1 MKTNSCW
8 LRLAT
13 AALMGLILSSGDR
26 GLCAGE
32 AKKPRF
38 QLQDGDIVALCGD
51 SITSSGTY
59 PLFLEAYQLLCCPNP
74 KITYMNFG
82 RWGEVASQFPPFMDK
97 NVLPAKPTVAAIC
110 YGMNNCRSSKV
121 MAEKSAEAW
130 ADSIKVV
137 TDRFKQNGTRRI
149 VLASPGCVDSNFFAL
164 SQTAPFDRQA
174 MEATQ
179 KNLSMLRDSARRLAA
194 REGLIFADMH
204 TPMIEVM
211 AKAQARYGKEYA
223 FAGGRGD
230 GVHPGSAGHL
240 VMAWVYLKALGYD
253 GAIGAVTVQLDK
265 DSAQASEGHSVLSF
279 KEGSVRIES
288 ARSPFCFLGDRKNP
302 KNDATGDSTR
312 SVVDLFP
319 FNDDLN
325 RLTLIVRGA
334 KARRL
339 KITWGGQ
346 TREFNAAVLE
356 KGVNL
361 AAEFLDSPFC
371 EPFAKCLAALRERNA
386 CRQWLKQDAYKNNP
400 SIPKRLEA
408 ALKALE
414 PVAVTHSIQ
423 VEELR

>member
-1 MKTNSCW
+1 MNFRIC
-8 LRLAT
+8 LIAT
-13 AALMGLILSSGDR
+13 WVFATLFAPVAS
-26 GLCAGE
+26 AQ
-32 AKKPRF
+32 KPRF
-38 QLQDGDIVALCGD
+38 QLQDGDIIALCGD
-51 SITSSGTY
+51 SITSNGTY
-59 PLFLEAYQLLCCPNP
+59 PAFLEMYQLLCSPRP
-74 KITYMNFG
+74 KVTYMNFG
-82 RWGEVASQFPPFMDK
+82 RWGEVAAQFPPFMDK

-121 MAEKSAEAW
+121 MSEKSAEAW

-137 TDRFKQNGTRRI
+137 TERFKKNGARQI

-179 KNLSMLRDSARRLAA
+179 KNLSMLRDSARKLAA

-204 TPMIEVM
+204 TPMVEVM
-211 AKAQARYGKEYA
+211 AKAQTRYGKEYA

-240 VMAWVYLKALGYD
+240 VMAWVYLKAMGYD
-253 GAIGAVTVQLDK
+253 GAIGTVTVQLDK
-265 DSAQASEGHSVLSF
+265 ASAQASEGHKVLSLRN
-279 KEGSVRIES
+279 GVVALES
-288 ARSPFCFLGDRKNP
+288 TRSPFCFLGDRKNP

-325 RLTLIVRGA
+325 RLTLTVRGA
-334 KARRL
+334 KAKRL
-339 KITWGGQ
+339 RITWGVHAK
-346 TREFNAAVLE
+346 EFDAAALE

-361 AAEFLDSPFC
+361 AAEFLDNPFC
-371 EPFAKCLAALRERNA
+371 VPFAKCLAALRERNA
-386 CRQWLKQDAYKNNP
+386 CLGWLKQEAYKNNP
-400 SIPKRLEA
+400 SIPKRLAA

-414 PVAVTHSIQ
+414 PSAVRHTIM
-423 VEELR
+423 VEELP